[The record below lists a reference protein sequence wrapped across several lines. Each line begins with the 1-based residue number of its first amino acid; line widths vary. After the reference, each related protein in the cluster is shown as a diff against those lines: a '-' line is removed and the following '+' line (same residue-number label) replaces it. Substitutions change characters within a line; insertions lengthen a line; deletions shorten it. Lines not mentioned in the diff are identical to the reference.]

1 LNEIAPPRQ
10 LHRYIASLMKSSKF
24 WIPLVVSLF
33 LTPVFLFLGLVS
45 GGAGHGEY
53 VLARILFPFTMLS
66 TRIFGSIV
74 TPFIVLAIIQF
85 PLYGLVLG
93 TANVRR
99 KMLVFS
105 AGLVVLHSLSA
116 ALCFFVVGENFS

>member
-1 LNEIAPPRQ
+1 
-10 LHRYIASLMKSSKF
+10 MKSSKF
-24 WIPLVVSLF
+24 WIPLVVSLV

-45 GGAGHGEY
+45 GGAGHGDY

-74 TPFIVLAIIQF
+74 TPFILLAIIQF

-99 KMLVFS
+99 KMLVSS
-105 AGLVVLHSLSA
+105 AGLLVLHSISA
-116 ALCFFVVGENFS
+116 ALCFFVVDENFS